1 MMQVRQHIRMDDGN
15 LRDQILRLE
24 ANRRA
29 HRSHRELSEGYS
41 SFKGLLTVAHR
52 LHANELI
59 DFVVIPFYGAAPSA
73 DSVGFFAFR
82 SEATWL
88 GKTQNDVN
96 GPKQTFAN

>member
-1 MMQVRQHIRMDDGN
+1 M
-15 LRDQILRLE
+15 
-24 ANRRA
+24 RA
-29 HRSHRELSEGYS
+29 WA
-41 SFKGLLTVAHR
+41 LT
-52 LHANELI
+52 NDPI
-59 DFVVIPFYGAAPSA
+59 DFVVIPFYGPAPPA

>member
-1 MMQVRQHIRMDDGN
+1 MQVRQHIRMDDGD

-41 SFKGLLTVAHR
+41 SFKDLLTVAHR

-59 DFVVIPFYGAAPSA
+59 DFVVIPFYGPAPQQILL
-73 DSVGFFAFR
+73 GFLLLDR
-82 SEATWL
+82 RRH
-88 GKTQNDVN
+88 G
-96 GPKQTFAN
+96 